1 LRDHYEAGSSPAVLA
16 GAVMTARISP
26 FVFLVVS
33 HLCSAQ
39 VAIPVVLPEAPSVVA
54 AVVSTPTVSTP
65 KLKVHSFFDAQNIA
79 LFSIG
84 AAFVASDSITT
95 QRMVGTGRFEEQ
107 DPIARPFVN
116 NGWKGQT
123 LISAIGFGGSVGL
136 SYAFHKFGHHK
147 MERWVG
153 LSLIGIELA
162 ATVHNSRLEL
172 ITQ

>member
-1 LRDHYEAGSSPAVLA
+1 MRDQCEARSYPALLRSAV
-16 GAVMTARISP
+16 TTSISALI
-26 FVFLVVS
+26 FLVLP

-54 AVVSTPTVSTP
+54 AVVRTQTVSTP
-65 KLKVHSFFDAQNIA
+65 KVRVHAFFDAKNIA
-79 LFSIG
+79 LFSMG

-95 QRMVGTGRFEEQ
+95 QRMVGTGRFDEQ
-107 DPIARPFVN
+107 DPIARPFVD
-116 NGWKGQT
+116 NGWKGQA

-136 SYAFHKFGHHK
+136 SYVFHKFGHHQ
-147 MERWVG
+147 MERYVG

-162 ATVHNSRLEL
+162 ATVHNSRLEV